1 MKKKN
6 ETKTAPAGHYY
17 TKSGNLVKGRLTKD
31 AQERGARKSDPK
43 DKMRSKT
50 PPVTQYNPT
59 EMNKGSITT
68 TDSREAEELAKKG
81 LDVKLAD
88 KMDEQEN
95 IEYSQVELKRIAAET
110 GQALNN
116 ALEEIGDEVTG
127 MKVKGIESDP
137 KGGGFELIVDYKENE
152 QGDEFSF
159 YISGNE
165 LHLTDFTFD
174 KVIGEVGVLP
184 SGKPVINRD
193 IIKNNLVKHF
203 RSKYLEEKKG
213 KDMDGDGDV
222 DSDDY
227 LAARDQAIKKSMTNE
242 QEDGRAKDIEGNE
255 LLIGDIIQL
264 NGTEKMFRIGIGP
277 NGTVVFDEVEVVDGD
292 YKVKEGSAQVVGGTP
307 LFVKIIKSSRRVA
320 PYSKAMFSEDIDI
333 GHQDDEPDMLKQY
346 AYDTAVYAAKLYKQ
360 LNKYD
365 QMEGEVDFPNWWQA
379 KVIKAKDYISSAQHY
394 LEFEEKQPALDAMA
408 LQEDNINESKGH
420 DLAYKVIGMLRSKIF
435 PQLDNNELYDFRMT
449 IAREFNLINLKE
461 NNEEKQSTIALKER
475 VTPEYED
482 TLKWAVDTYHDGNPE
497 VLKAAIEYAGIKAAR
512 GLGGREATNKLF
524 RQFHNKYDQDVIM
537 RAYDALMIAD
547 EEDTNESKQI
557 NERGGDLEDI
567 IHDIRV
573 HGEESGDVQG
583 TAAEYIFYIANAFN
597 INLNDIKDYL
607 FEEQKSYDDI
617 AKEIFGLE
625 YDQLDDSQK
634 EEVKQVAQ
642 EEEDDPHPYN
652 DMEEATLSYGTDY
665 DDPHDDYY
673 AGKAEQY
680 RAEDLYDSGYE
691 LYKDGIKANDQDM
704 IDDAEEMRLQAI
716 HMSDFDEDDLP
727 PYNSLNEQGPGEL
740 DKIYDVILK
749 YVKDPDEAMEEL
761 DNFISGG
768 KDGLSDEL
776 YANLSRDPEFKLAL
790 MGYLREAKEATCCH
804 RCGRKHVKGTACKKP
819 YLKKSDPRHCANK

>member
-1 MKKKN
+1 MKKKIL
-6 ETKTAPAGHYY
+6 K
-17 TKSGNLVKGRLTKD
+17 
-31 AQERGARKSDPK
+31 
-43 DKMRSKT
+43 
-50 PPVTQYNPT
+50 
-59 EMNKGSITT
+59 EMDKGSITT
-68 TDSREAEELAKKG
+68 TDSREAEQLAKKG

-116 ALEEIGDEVTG
+116 ALEEIGEEVTS
-127 MKVKGIESDP
+127 MRVKGIESDP
-137 KGGGFELIVDYKENE
+137 KGGGFELIVDYKENKE
-152 QGDEFSF
+152 GDQFSF

-264 NGTEKMFRIGIGP
+264 DGTEKMFRIGIGP
-277 NGTVVFDEVEVVDGD
+277 NGTVVFNEVEVVDGD
-292 YKVKEGSAQVVGGTP
+292 YKVKDGGAEVTGGTP
-307 LFVKIIKSSRRVA
+307 LFTKVVKKSRKVA
-320 PYSKAMFSEDIDI
+320 SYADVNFLEEDMDI

-379 KVIKAKDYISSAQHY
+379 KVIKAKDYISAAQHY

-408 LQEDNINESKGH
+408 L
-420 DLAYKVIGMLRSKIF
+420 
-435 PQLDNNELYDFRMT
+435 
-449 IAREFNLINLKE
+449 E
-461 NNEEKQSTIALKER
+461 NQ
-475 VTPEYED
+475 V
-482 TLKWAVDTYHDGNPE
+482 
-497 VLKAAIEYAGIKAAR
+497 
-512 GLGGREATNKLF
+512 
-524 RQFHNKYDQDVIM
+524 
-537 RAYDALMIAD
+537 
-547 EEDTNESKQI
+547 
-557 NERGGDLEDI
+557 NERSSVIDDV

-583 TAAEYIFYIANAFN
+583 TAAEYIFYIANAFD
-597 INLNDIKDYL
+597 INLRDIKDYL

-652 DMEEATLSYGTDY
+652 DMEETTLSHATDY
-665 DDPHDDYY
+665 DDPYDDKY
-673 AGKAEQY
+673 
-680 RAEDLYDSGYE
+680 AEDARHAEGERLYDAGYE

-704 IDDAEEMRLQAI
+704 IDDAEEMRLQAL
-716 HMSDFDEDDLP
+716 HLASDFDEDDLP
-727 PYNSLNEQGPGEL
+727 PYSTLNEQGPGEL

-749 YVKDPDEAMEEL
+749 YVKDPNEAMDEL

-790 MGYLREAKEATCCH
+790 MGYLKEAKEATCCH

>member
-1 MKKKN
+1 MAKKDIK
-6 ETKTAPAGHYY
+6 EIE
-17 TKSGNLVKGRLTKD
+17 D
-31 AQERGARKSDPK
+31 
-43 DKMRSKT
+43 
-50 PPVTQYNPT
+50 
-59 EMNKGSITT
+59 GSITT
-68 TDSREAEELAKKG
+68 TDPGEAEKLAKKG
-81 LDVKLAD
+81 LNVKLTD

-95 IEYSQVELKRIAAET
+95 IEYSQIELKRTAAET
-110 GQALNN
+110 GQALNS
-116 ALEEIGDEVTG
+116 ALEEIGEEVTS
-127 MKVKGIESDP
+127 MRVKNIESDP
-137 KGGGFELIVDYKENE
+137 KGGGFELLVDYKNNPD
-152 QGDEFSF
+152 GDEFSF

-203 RSKYLEEKKG
+203 RSQYLEEKKG

-227 LAARDQAIKKSMTNE
+227 LAARDQAIKKNMNE
-242 QEDGRAKDIEGNE
+242 EESGPASDIEGNQ

-264 NGTEKMFRIGIGP
+264 DGTEKMFRIGIGP
-277 NGTVVFDEVEVVDGD
+277 NGTVVFNEVEVVDGD
-292 YKVKEGSAQVVGGTP
+292 YKVKDGGAEVTGGTP
-307 LFVKIIKSSRRVA
+307 LFTKVVKKSRKVA
-320 PYSKAMFSEDIDI
+320 SYADVSFLEEDMDV

-379 KVIKAKDYISSAQHY
+379 KVIKAKDYISAAQHY

-408 LQEDNINESKGH
+408 L
-420 DLAYKVIGMLRSKIF
+420 
-435 PQLDNNELYDFRMT
+435 
-449 IAREFNLINLKE
+449 
-461 NNEEKQSTIALKER
+461 EEG
-475 VTPEYED
+475 VTPEYEE
-482 TLKWAVDTYHDGNPE
+482 TLKWAVDTYHGGDPE
-497 VLKAAIEYAGIKAAR
+497 VLKAAIEYASIKAAR
-512 GLGGREATNKLF
+512 GMGGREATNKLF
-524 RQFHNKYDQDVIM
+524 RQFHNKYDQDVVM
-537 RAYDALMIAD
+537 NAFDALMWAD

-583 TAAEYIFYIANAFN
+583 TAAEYIFYIANAFD
-597 INLNDIKDYL
+597 INLRDIKDYL

-652 DMEEATLSYGTDY
+652 
-665 DDPHDDYY
+665 
-673 AGKAEQY
+673 
-680 RAEDLYDSGYE
+680 
-691 LYKDGIKANDQDM
+691 
-704 IDDAEEMRLQAI
+704 
-716 HMSDFDEDDLP
+716 
-727 PYNSLNEQGPGEL
+727 SLNEQGPGEL

-761 DNFISGG
+761 DNFISQG

-790 MGYLREAKEATCCH
+790 MGYLKEAKEATCCH

>member
-1 MKKKN
+1 MKKKIL
-6 ETKTAPAGHYY
+6 K
-17 TKSGNLVKGRLTKD
+17 
-31 AQERGARKSDPK
+31 
-43 DKMRSKT
+43 
-50 PPVTQYNPT
+50 
-59 EMNKGSITT
+59 EMDKGSITT
-68 TDSREAEELAKKG
+68 TDSREAEQLAKKG

-95 IEYSQVELKRIAAET
+95 IEYSQIELKRIAAET

-116 ALEEIGDEVTG
+116 ALEEIGEEVTS
-127 MKVKGIESDP
+127 MRVKGIESDP
-137 KGGGFELIVDYKENE
+137 KGGGFELIVDYKENKE
-152 QGDEFSF
+152 GDEFSF

-264 NGTEKMFRIGIGP
+264 DGTEKMFRIGIGP
-277 NGTVVFDEVEVVDGD
+277 NGTVVFNEVEVVDGD
-292 YKVKEGSAQVVGGTP
+292 YKVKDGGAEVTGGTP
-307 LFVKIIKSSRRVA
+307 LFTKVVKKSRKVA
-320 PYSKAMFSEDIDI
+320 SYADVNFLEEDMDI

-379 KVIKAKDYISSAQHY
+379 KVIKAKDYISAAQHY

-408 LQEDNINESKGH
+408 L
-420 DLAYKVIGMLRSKIF
+420 
-435 PQLDNNELYDFRMT
+435 
-449 IAREFNLINLKE
+449 E
-461 NNEEKQSTIALKER
+461 NQ
-475 VTPEYED
+475 V
-482 TLKWAVDTYHDGNPE
+482 
-497 VLKAAIEYAGIKAAR
+497 
-512 GLGGREATNKLF
+512 
-524 RQFHNKYDQDVIM
+524 
-537 RAYDALMIAD
+537 
-547 EEDTNESKQI
+547 
-557 NERGGDLEDI
+557 NERSSVIDDV

-583 TAAEYIFYIANAFN
+583 TAAEYIFYIANAFDIN
-597 INLNDIKDYL
+597 LNDIKDYLFENQVNERSSVIDDVIHDIRVHGEESGDVQGTAAEYIFYIANAFDINLNDIKDYL

-634 EEVKQVAQ
+634 EEVEQIAQ

-652 DMEEATLSYGTDY
+652 DMEETTLSHATDY
-665 DDPHDDYY
+665 DDPYDDKYSED
-673 AGKAEQY
+673 ARHAEGE
-680 RAEDLYDSGYE
+680 RLYDAGYE

-704 IDDAEEMRLQAI
+704 IDDAEEMRLQAL
-716 HMSDFDEDDLP
+716 HLASDFDEDDLP
-727 PYNSLNEQGPGEL
+727 PYNTLNEQGPGEL

-749 YVKDPDEAMEEL
+749 YVKDPDEAMDEL
-761 DNFISGG
+761 DNFISQG

-790 MGYLREAKEATCCH
+790 MGYLKEAKEATCCH

>member
-1 MKKKN
+1 MKKKIL
-6 ETKTAPAGHYY
+6 K
-17 TKSGNLVKGRLTKD
+17 
-31 AQERGARKSDPK
+31 
-43 DKMRSKT
+43 
-50 PPVTQYNPT
+50 
-59 EMNKGSITT
+59 EMDKGSITT
-68 TDSREAEELAKKG
+68 TDSREAEQLAKKG

-116 ALEEIGDEVTG
+116 ALEEIGEEVTS
-127 MKVKGIESDP
+127 MRVKGIESDP
-137 KGGGFELIVDYKENE
+137 KGGGFELIVDYKENKE
-152 QGDEFSF
+152 GDQFSF

-264 NGTEKMFRIGIGP
+264 DGTEKMFRIGIGP
-277 NGTVVFDEVEVVDGD
+277 NGTVVFNEVEVVDGD
-292 YKVKEGSAQVVGGTP
+292 YKVKDGGAEVTGGTP
-307 LFVKIIKSSRRVA
+307 LFTKVVKKSRKVA
-320 PYSKAMFSEDIDI
+320 SYADVNFLEEDMDI

-379 KVIKAKDYISSAQHY
+379 KVIKAKDYISAAQHY

-408 LQEDNINESKGH
+408 L
-420 DLAYKVIGMLRSKIF
+420 
-435 PQLDNNELYDFRMT
+435 
-449 IAREFNLINLKE
+449 E
-461 NNEEKQSTIALKER
+461 NQ
-475 VTPEYED
+475 V
-482 TLKWAVDTYHDGNPE
+482 
-497 VLKAAIEYAGIKAAR
+497 
-512 GLGGREATNKLF
+512 
-524 RQFHNKYDQDVIM
+524 
-537 RAYDALMIAD
+537 
-547 EEDTNESKQI
+547 
-557 NERGGDLEDI
+557 NERSSVIDDV

-583 TAAEYIFYIANAFN
+583 TAAEYIFYIANAFD
-597 INLNDIKDYL
+597 INLRDIKDYL

-634 EEVKQVAQ
+634 EEVEQIAQ

-652 DMEEATLSYGTDY
+652 DMEETTLSHATDY
-665 DDPHDDYY
+665 DDPYDDKYSED
-673 AGKAEQY
+673 ARHAEGE
-680 RAEDLYDSGYE
+680 RLYDAGYE

-704 IDDAEEMRLQAI
+704 IDDAEEMRLQAL
-716 HMSDFDEDDLP
+716 HLASDFDEDDLP
-727 PYNSLNEQGPGEL
+727 PYSTLNEQGPGEL

-761 DNFISGG
+761 DNFISQG

-790 MGYLREAKEATCCH
+790 MGYLKEAKEATCCH

>member
-1 MKKKN
+1 MKKKIL
-6 ETKTAPAGHYY
+6 K
-17 TKSGNLVKGRLTKD
+17 
-31 AQERGARKSDPK
+31 
-43 DKMRSKT
+43 
-50 PPVTQYNPT
+50 
-59 EMNKGSITT
+59 EMDKGSITT
-68 TDSREAEELAKKG
+68 TDSREAEQLAKKG

-95 IEYSQVELKRIAAET
+95 IEYSQIELKRIAAET

-116 ALEEIGDEVTG
+116 ALEEIGEEVTS
-127 MKVKGIESDP
+127 MRVKGIESDP
-137 KGGGFELIVDYKENE
+137 KGGGFELIVDYKENKE
-152 QGDEFSF
+152 GDEFSF

-264 NGTEKMFRIGIGP
+264 DGTEKMFRIGIGP
-277 NGTVVFDEVEVVDGD
+277 NGTVVFNEVEVVDGD
-292 YKVKEGSAQVVGGTP
+292 YKVKDGGAEVTGGTP
-307 LFVKIIKSSRRVA
+307 LFTKVVKKSRKVA
-320 PYSKAMFSEDIDI
+320 SYADVNFLEEDMDI
-333 GHQDDEPDMLKQY
+333 GHQDDEPGMLKQY

-360 LNKYD
+360 LAKYD

-379 KVIKAKDYISSAQHY
+379 KVIKAKDYISAAQHY

-408 LQEDNINESKGH
+408 L
-420 DLAYKVIGMLRSKIF
+420 
-435 PQLDNNELYDFRMT
+435 
-449 IAREFNLINLKE
+449 E
-461 NNEEKQSTIALKER
+461 NQ
-475 VTPEYED
+475 V
-482 TLKWAVDTYHDGNPE
+482 
-497 VLKAAIEYAGIKAAR
+497 
-512 GLGGREATNKLF
+512 
-524 RQFHNKYDQDVIM
+524 
-537 RAYDALMIAD
+537 
-547 EEDTNESKQI
+547 
-557 NERGGDLEDI
+557 NERSSVIDDV

-583 TAAEYIFYIANAFN
+583 TAAEYIFYIANAFDIN
-597 INLNDIKDYL
+597 LRDIKDYLFEEQQPALDAMALENQVNERSSVIDDVIHDIRVHGEESGDVQGTAAEYIFYIANAFDINLNDIKDYL

-634 EEVKQVAQ
+634 EEVEQIAQ

-652 DMEEATLSYGTDY
+652 DMEETTLSHATDY
-665 DDPHDDYY
+665 DDPYDDKYSED
-673 AGKAEQY
+673 ARHAEGE
-680 RAEDLYDSGYE
+680 RLYDAGYE

-704 IDDAEEMRLQAI
+704 IDDAEEMRLQAL
-716 HMSDFDEDDLP
+716 HLASDFDEDDLP
-727 PYNSLNEQGPGEL
+727 PYSTLNEQGPGEL

-761 DNFISGG
+761 DNFISQG

-790 MGYLREAKEATCCH
+790 MGYLKEAKEATCCH